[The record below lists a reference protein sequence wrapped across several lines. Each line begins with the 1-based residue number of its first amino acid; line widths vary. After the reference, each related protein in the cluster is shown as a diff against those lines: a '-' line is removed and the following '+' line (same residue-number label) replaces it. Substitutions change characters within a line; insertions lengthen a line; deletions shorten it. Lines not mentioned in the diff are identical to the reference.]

1 MWSMLMLMWSMLLRT
16 MLLRTLVLWILLLCT
31 QVLAPRHLRQ
41 AWPLAVYRR
50 LHPRSAAQQGR
61 AAVLRVC
68 SAILRPCPF
77 PPPLLRP
84 LGPARKR

>member
-61 AAVLRVC
+61 AAVLR
-68 SAILRPCPF
+68 AGARLARP
-77 PPPLLRP
+77 RT
-84 LGPARKR
+84 